1 MKKELL
7 KLAGLLACMVVT
19 LMIFEAIFGPMYR

>member
-7 KLAGLLACMVVT
+7 KLAGLLVCMVIT
-19 LMIFEAIFGPMYR
+19 LMVFEACFGPMYR

>member
-7 KLAGLLACMVVT
+7 KLAGLLACMVIT
-19 LMIFEAIFGPMYR
+19 LMVFEALFGPMYR

>member
-7 KLAGLLACMVVT
+7 KLAGLLAYMVVT
-19 LMIFEAIFGPMYR
+19 MMVFESLFGPMYR

>member
-7 KLAGLLACMVVT
+7 KLAGLLAYMVIT
-19 LMIFEAIFGPMYR
+19 MMIFQSLFGPMYR

>member
-7 KLAGLLACMVVT
+7 KLAGLLAYMVIT
-19 LMIFEAIFGPMYR
+19 MMIFHSLFGPMYR

>member
-7 KLAGLLACMVVT
+7 KLAGLLAYMVIT
-19 LMIFEAIFGPMYR
+19 LMVFQACFGPMYR

>member
-7 KLAGLLACMVVT
+7 KLAGLLAYMVIT

>member
-19 LMIFEAIFGPMYR
+19 LMIFEALFGPMYR